1 MIHCY
6 FKSYE
11 THAVCPVGYMEG
23 LGWRRQIGT
32 PLPFYREGLLN
43 AAKLSKHTQTTAV
56 LGHAHCQGVHETAA
70 STVPLCNGRLKQQPE

>member
-1 MIHCY
+1 
-6 FKSYE
+6 
-11 THAVCPVGYMEG
+11 ME
-23 LGWRRQIGT
+23 IGT

-70 STVPLCNGRLKQQPE
+70 STMPLCNGRLKQQPE

>member
-32 PLPFYREGLLN
+32 PLPFYREGE
-43 AAKLSKHTQTTAV
+43 LSKHTQTTAV

-70 STVPLCNGRLKQQPE
+70 STMPLCNGRLKQQPE